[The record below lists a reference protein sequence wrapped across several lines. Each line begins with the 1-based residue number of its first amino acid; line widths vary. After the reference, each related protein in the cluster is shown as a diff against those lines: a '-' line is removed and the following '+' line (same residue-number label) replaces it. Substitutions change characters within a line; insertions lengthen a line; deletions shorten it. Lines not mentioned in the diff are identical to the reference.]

1 MTVST
6 RPTDLASD
14 PASDPASDLAASR
27 RSELDAAVAGLQER
41 AGAWLALPLASKIE
55 LAASALDGS
64 LRVAER
70 QVAAAVRAK
79 GLPPDSPLAGEDWFA
94 GPYIQVRT
102 LRLLIETLRRI
113 ERRGAVDVPARQVRE
128 LANGQI
134 AVKVF
139 PHDLL
144 DSLLY
149 LGFSAEVWMEPGV
162 TRQNLAEH
170 VGLAQRRTD
179 TEPGVALVLGAGN
192 VASIPTLDAVYKL
205 FAEGRVVLLKLNPVN
220 DYLRPFIEEA
230 FAELIEAGF
239 LALASGGG
247 EVGSYLCHHDG
258 IDEIHITGS
267 ERTHDLIVFG
277 GGAAGAARKRDNRPL
292 LAKPITSELGN
303 VSPIII
309 VPGEWTVSDLEFQA
323 ENLATQMTQNGGFN
337 CNATK
342 VIVTHRDWPQRRQ
355 LLGLLRKALTRL
367 PPRPAYYPGAAER
380 HQRFTAA
387 YPTAQRLGAS
397 RPGVV
402 PPTLAADVPANDTG
416 PAFREESFC
425 AFTVETALA
434 GATAE
439 EFLAAA
445 VEFCNERLHGT
456 LNAGLVVDPRTRRRL
471 GGAIERAIDGLRYG
485 SVAVNHWPAMSYGL
499 GSTPWGGFPGQ
510 PLNDVQSGRG
520 FVHNTWLFERPQKSV
535 IDGPFRVVPK
545 PAWFVTHTAADLV
558 GRELTS
564 LEADRNPL
572 HLPALFWNAF
582 KGG

>member
-6 RPTDLASD
+6 
-14 PASDPASDLAASR
+14 PAADLAAAR
-27 RSELDAAVAGLQER
+27 RAELDAAVGGLAER
-41 AGAWLALPLASKIE
+41 AGAWLEVPLARKIE
-55 LAASALDGS
+55 LAEKALAGS

-70 QVAAAVRAK
+70 QVAAAVQAK
-79 GLPPDSPLAGEDWFA
+79 GLPADSPLAGEDWFA

-113 ERRGAVDVPARQVRE
+113 ERRGAVDVPARLIRE
-128 LANGQI
+128 RADGRI
-134 AVKVF
+134 AVRVF
-139 PHDLL
+139 PHDWL

-149 LGFSAEVWMEPGV
+149 LGFTAEVWMQPGV
-162 TRQNLAEH
+162 SRENLAEH
-170 VGLAQRRTD
+170 VGLAQRRSD
-179 TEPGVALVLGAGN
+179 VEPGVALVLGAGN

-205 FAEGRVVLLKLNPVN
+205 YAEGRVVLLKLNPVN
-220 DYLRPFIEEA
+220 EYLRPFIVEA
-230 FAELIEAGF
+230 FAGLIQAGF
-239 LALASGGG
+239 LTLVSGGG

-267 ERTHDLIVFG
+267 ERTHDRIVFG
-277 GGAAGAARKRDNRPL
+277 GGEEGAARKRTNQPL

-303 VSPIII
+303 VSPIVV
-309 VPGEWTVSDLEFQA
+309 VPGEWTDADLQFQA

-342 VIVTHRDWPQRRQ
+342 VIITHRDWPQRRQ
-355 LLGLLRKALTRL
+355 LLGRLRKTLSRL
-367 PPRPAYYPGAAER
+367 PPRPAYYPGAEER
-380 HQRFTAA
+380 HARFAAA
-387 YPTAQRLGAS
+387 YPAAERLGVS

-402 PPTLAADVPANDTG
+402 PPTLAADVPADDAG

-434 GATAE
+434 GNGAE
-439 EFLAAA
+439 EFLATA

-456 LNAGLVVDPRTRRRL
+456 LNAGLVVDPRTRREL
-471 GGAIERAIDGLRYG
+471 GGAVERAIEELRYG
-485 SVAVNHWPAMSYGL
+485 SVAVNQWPAMSYGL

-510 PLNDVQSGRG
+510 PLADVQSGRG
-520 FVHNTWLFERPQKSV
+520 FVHNTWLFERPEKSV

-545 PAWFVTHTAADLV
+545 PAWFVTHTAPDRV

-564 LEADRNPL
+564 LEADRSPL
-572 HLPALFWNAF
+572 HLPAIFWNAF
-582 KGG
+582 RGG